1 MSIKRGP
8 SSQNEDTIIR
18 KRPRAILPQDVNIP
32 EGIDHAIMD
41 ETVLNTLDPRT
52 ELSKGEDLSENDLT
66 ALLSTIILVE
76 RASNGS
82 SPKLLGLQLPKTIV
96 EHPMIRDALQL
107 AWRNQSFK
115 DIRMS
120 SVYINVQ
127 LFNQSLTVFSPRVFS
142 LMRITL

>member
-1 MSIKRGP
+1 MRCAGPVTTITCVFRGKSLFGNSLHTAKLPLVRSRFDWFTSLVPSPHLTIMSIKRGP
-8 SSQNEDTIIR
+8 SSQNEDTIIH

-52 ELSKGEDLSENDLT
+52 ELPKEEGLSENDLT

-82 SPKLLGLQLPKTIV
+82 SPKLRLS
-96 EHPMIRDALQL
+96 
-107 AWRNQSFK
+107 RNTQ
-115 DIRMS
+115 
-120 SVYINVQ
+120 
-127 LFNQSLTVFSPRVFS
+127 
-142 LMRITL
+142 